1 MLIFDNETKTIKIVA
16 KDTGDFVFG
25 LDNYELDDGDTVYFT
40 VNDKI
45 EEHPALISLQ
55 VNTFTD
61 NKALFRLT
69 TRDTDLEPG
78 TYWYD
83 IQVNTADGRVD
94 TVLGPAKFKVIG
106 GVKF

>member
-61 NKALFRLT
+61 NKALFGASLVLT
-69 TRDTDLEPG
+69 ISLSLPFNIYISEPILIVE
-78 TYWYD
+78 YLCS
-83 IQVNTADGRVD
+83 I
-94 TVLGPAKFKVIG
+94 
-106 GVKF
+106 